1 MADDERDPGFLSGGI
16 PPAGGHVSVALR
28 LHRALAALDDA
39 APRTV
44 GACRAAAL
52 RYLETLQQQDVGPGS
67 ALRLL
72 RVAAGAS
79 GPADY
84 TMAERLRLD
93 ARLHFWVGTVYRLR
107 WVTAAGDAAPPEP
120 GP

>member
-1 MADDERDPGFLSGGI
+1 VVDDDRDPASFPEGL
-16 PPAGGHVSVALR
+16 PPAGQDVSAALR

-52 RYLETLQQQDVGPGS
+52 RYLETLQQQDVGPAS

-72 RVAAGAS
+72 RAAAAS
-79 GPADY
+79 GPVDH
-84 TMAERLRLD
+84 TVSERLRLD
-93 ARLHFWVGTVYRLR
+93 TRLHFWVGTVYRLR
-107 WVTAAGDAAPPEP
+107 WADAPSGTAPPRP
-120 GP
+120 DA